1 MSKSPQQALKPLA
14 LSPGARSPE
23 LFRQLYVSLDLPLD
37 PELVVIG
44 ITSAIGGEGRTT
56 VALGLAQTLVADL
69 GLPVT
74 LVEADLERPSF
85 ALHFDI
91 AASPGLCEVLR
102 SEVTLTEVMRPV
114 SDRLSIVTT
123 GAPGTDSA
131 RLLTQLPLTDPFRK
145 TPRLR
150 GFVVVDLPP
159 IINSSYSVY
168 AAGATDA
175 VVLVVRAGVTP
186 AGVVREAISRLGDHA
201 PRGVVLNGQRSA
213 LPGWWPGSRA

>member
-1 MSKSPQQALKPLA
+1 MLKPAQQAFKPLI
-14 LSPGARSPE
+14 LPPGVRYSE

-44 ITSAIGGEGRTT
+44 ITSAISGEGRTT
-56 VALGLAQTLVADL
+56 VALGLAQTLMADL
-69 GLPVT
+69 DLPVT
-74 LVEADLERPSF
+74 LVEADLERPSL

-102 SEVTLTEVMRPV
+102 GEMTLVEVMRSV
-114 SDRLSIVTT
+114 SDNLSIVTT
-123 GAPGTDSA
+123 GTSGADSA
-131 RLLTQLPLTDPFRK
+131 RLLTQLPLTDPFHK
-145 TPRLR
+145 TSGLR
-150 GFVVVDLPP
+150 GLVVVDLPP
-159 IINSSYSVY
+159 IINSSYSAY
-168 AAGATDA
+168 AAEATDA

-186 AGVVREAISRLGDHA
+186 TGVVREAISRLGDHA